1 MTGPMMKTRFR
12 LILTLALMAV
22 LAGAAYFW
30 WRADSQAQVPA
41 VISAPVT
48 RMTIE
53 QTVLA
58 EGMIKPLRMVAV
70 GAQVSGR
77 ITSVDVELGQQV
89 EEGDLIARIDS
100 VTQTNALRNAEA
112 SLANVRAQR
121 DAQQAQLVLA
131 ERTLERQRQMR
142 RNLNVTQTDF
152 DAAEQA
158 VASAIAQIAALD
170 AQIQQAEIAIET
182 ARANLD
188 YTRITAPIAGTVLAI
203 VSQEGQTV
211 NAAQSAPT
219 IVVLGQLDQMR
230 VLAQISEADITRVQP
245 GQPVW
250 FTTLGEPDRIYD
262 TTLESVEPA
271 PESIVND
278 SSLGG
283 SAGGTATGSSAIY
296 YNGHFT
302 IPNPEGRLRTYMTA
316 QVHIVLGRAEDA
328 LSVPSVAL
336 GPPGADG
343 LHPVQ
348 VLQSDGRI
356 ATRQVEI
363 GLNDRINAQVIAGLS
378 EGDRVV
384 TGQSAGAAGAAGN
397 ARRIPMGMM
406 R

>member
-1 MTGPMMKTRFR
+1 MTTRLR
-12 LILTLALMAV
+12 LTLTLAI
-22 LAGAAYFW
+22 AGALAVAAYIW
-30 WRADSQAQVPA
+30 WQADSQAQVPA

-48 RMTIE
+48 RATVE

-77 ITSVDVELGQQV
+77 ITSVDVVLGQQV
-89 EEGDLIARIDS
+89 NEGDLIARIDS

-142 RNLNVTQTDF
+142 SNLNVTQTDF

-170 AQIQQAEIAIET
+170 AQIEQAEIAIET

-250 FTTLGEPDRIYD
+250 FTTLGEPDRISHA
-262 TTLESVEPA
+262 TLESVEPA

-283 SAGGTATGSSAIY
+283 SAGAATGSSAIY

-302 IPNPEGRLRTYMTA
+302 VPNPDGRLRTYMTA

-328 LSVPSVAL
+328 LTVPSVAL
-336 GPPGADG
+336 GPPDDEGR
-343 LHPVQ
+343 HPVR
-348 VLQSDGRI
+348 VLQGDGAI
-356 ATRQVEI
+356 ATRQVEV
-363 GLNDRINAQVIAGLS
+363 GLNDRINAQVIAGLT

-384 TGQSAGAAGAAGN
+384 TGQSAAAAGPGAGN